1 MSPTGDRGGLPDG
14 LDRGRDVEL
23 RGRGGHVW
31 LRRIGVGLL
40 GVMSIAALAGAFGQT
55 PSASTTSAPAATLTA
70 REPDRVR
77 LGLLFQ
83 STIVVRARDD
93 IDTPRLRLAPG
104 WFEEVQLNTVEP
116 APADERPAP
125 GGDGVEWEFPPLRAR
140 DVLIVWLQ
148 YQANPA
154 APGVRD
160 RSVVLLDG
168 DREIGSIRRDLT
180 VLP

>member
-1 MSPTGDRGGLPDG
+1 VSPTDEHRGLPAG
-14 LDRGRDVEL
+14 LSRGRDVDL

-31 LRRIGVGLL
+31 IRRTGIGLL
-40 GVMSIAALAGAFGQT
+40 GAVSVAALIGMFGQQ
-55 PSASTTSAPAATLTA
+55 PSACTTSAPAATLTVH
-70 REPDRVR
+70 EPDRVR

-83 STIVVRARDD
+83 ATIVIRARDD

-104 WFEEVQLNTVEP
+104 WFEELQLKTVEP

-160 RSVVLLDG
+160 RSVVLFDG
-168 DREIGSIRRDLT
+168 DRGIGVVRRELT